1 MLPLRL
7 LVVRQNFPD
16 LGLSDVAA
24 EARVQLE
31 QSGFA
36 QKYRPGA
43 RIAIGV
49 GSRGIANI
57 ATVVRSTVQYW
68 LHHGMQP
75 FVFPAMGSHGA
86 ATAEGQIVVLS
97 HLGITE
103 ESIGCPIVSRSDVV
117 SLGRTDDEIEVF
129 MDAEAYAA
137 EGVMIVP
144 RVKWHTSFN
153 GRIESGLMKMMAI
166 GLGKFAGA
174 QKYHTAA
181 QRLGLEHVIRTVG
194 RHVLGSGKM
203 IGGLAIL
210 EDAHHQTARLDAV
223 PAERMEERD
232 EANLALVKSWMPRLP
247 CNVDVLIVDSMG
259 KNISGTGMDAK
270 VVNRGP
276 RGEYNPWPELPSVQR
291 IFVRELHPQTYG
303 NALGIGLADVTTD
316 RLVRQIDW
324 APTRIN
330 ALSSGT
336 PSRIRVPVYFASD
349 AECLEWVAATAGQS
363 DPAQVTYGWIR
374 NTLELSQ
381 VAVSENLRAQLV
393 TPHVDVTREIDVEW
407 TSAGNLIS
415 PFPDAISHS
424 ARAAAAMD

>member
-1 MLPLRL
+1 
-7 LVVRQNFPD
+7 
-16 LGLSDVAA
+16 
-24 EARVQLE
+24 
-31 QSGFA
+31 
-36 QKYRPGA
+36 
-43 RIAIGV
+43 
-49 GSRGIANI
+49 
-57 ATVVRSTVQYW
+57 
-68 LHHGMQP
+68 
-75 FVFPAMGSHGA
+75 
-86 ATAEGQIVVLS
+86 
-97 HLGITE
+97 
-103 ESIGCPIVSRSDVV
+103 
-117 SLGRTDDEIEVF
+117 
-129 MDAEAYAA
+129 
-137 EGVMIVP
+137 
-144 RVKWHTSFN
+144 
-153 GRIESGLMKMMAI
+153 
-166 GLGKFAGA
+166 
-174 QKYHTAA
+174 
-181 QRLGLEHVIRTVG
+181 
-194 RHVLGSGKM
+194 
-203 IGGLAIL
+203 
-210 EDAHHQTARLDAV
+210 
-223 PAERMEERD
+223 
-232 EANLALVKSWMPRLP
+232 
-247 CNVDVLIVDSMG
+247 
-259 KNISGTGMDAK
+259 
-270 VVNRGP
+270 
-276 RGEYNPWPELPSVQR
+276 LPSVQR